1 MPESPPTIGRGE
13 VVKQL
18 AARTNTTQQQA
29 AMFLDEFTKLITEN
43 LRDGTTIALTGFGTW
58 RPTTRAATTGVNPQ
72 TRERIQIPARRSAAF
87 QLGTKLKHALSDTT

>member
-13 VVKQL
+13 LAKQL
-18 AARTNTTQQQA
+18 AARSKITQAQA
-29 AMFLDEFTKLITEN
+29 GDVIGALADLITEN
-43 LRDGTTIALTGFGTW
+43 LRDGKTVAITGFGTW

-87 QLGTKLKHALSDTT
+87 QLSTKLKHAMSDTT